1 MKELTRE
8 QVASFRAKG
17 YIRLEQV
24 YSAEEMSEE
33 MNYVMETLAN
43 WNSAWRGAWRKE
55 YMDEAEDETTTL
67 VAIHGLQHYSAP
79 REIDQ
84 GQDPRE
90 KVSMVKVNAAETIG
104 NTQSDYIT
112 DRR

>member
-84 GQDPRE
+84 GQDPRGE
-90 KVSMVKVNAAETIG
+90 SVHGEG
-104 NTQSDYIT
+104 QC
-112 DRR
+112 RRDHWQYTKRLHHRS